1 MIFNN
6 MIKKYSVLFALT
18 LLAGCNE
25 KQLPK
30 TAPNVGTFDEIV
42 TKASCMAC
50 HQAGSPM
57 KFPTWK
63 EIAGKYQDNKDA
75 EIFLTN
81 KIASGGS
88 GSWGKMDMPPYP
100 ELSEAERRVVAR
112 GILATAHK
120 GR

>member
-1 MIFNN
+1 
-6 MIKKYSVLFALT
+6 MIKKFTVFFVLSLIS
-18 LLAGCNE
+18 GCGE
-25 KQLPK
+25 KQPPK
-30 TAPNVGTFDEIV
+30 KLSNVGTFEEILA
-42 TKASCMAC
+42 KASCMAC

-57 KFPTWK
+57 KFPTWQ
-63 EIAGKYQDNKDA
+63 EVADKYKDNKDA

-112 GILATAHK
+112 GILATAAK
-120 GR
+120 DR

>member
-1 MIFNN
+1 
-6 MIKKYSVLFALT
+6 MIKKLAVLFVLS
-18 LLAGCNE
+18 LISGCGE
-25 KQLPK
+25 KQPPK
-30 TAPNVGTFDEIV
+30 TVPNVGTFEEILA
-42 TKASCMAC
+42 KASCMAC
-50 HQAGSPM
+50 HQAGSLM
-57 KFPTWK
+57 KFPSW
-63 EIAGKYQDNKDA
+63 EEVAEKYKDNKDA

-112 GILATAHK
+112 GILATAPK